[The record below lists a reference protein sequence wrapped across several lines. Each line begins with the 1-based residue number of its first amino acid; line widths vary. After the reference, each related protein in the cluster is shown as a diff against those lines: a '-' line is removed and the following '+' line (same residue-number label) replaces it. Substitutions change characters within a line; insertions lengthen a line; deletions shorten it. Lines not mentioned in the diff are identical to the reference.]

1 MTEFPGGGRTPGE
14 SNMALGRLSPSSPL
28 SFVSGDRLE
37 YQTIVDSANPLVR
50 FFQKSASILVRFM
63 LIRHQVKLVLLTKYS
78 LLPNPGRTIL
88 ERITQVRCFF
98 VFALG
103 VTSVCDGTQNFK
115 RYRYRY
121 FIPVPNISD
130 TDTGTFFGTKFFR
143 YRFRDFFPVPI
154 SSDTGTDTTQKIK
167 NSRYREF
174 PVPVRHTLRR
184 SQLHSGDC
192 CRWGSQFHYSSLS
205 VESHL
210 VISSSPDDDT
220 HVTLASSQQLI
231 ELWFRAA

>member
-1 MTEFPGGGRTPGE
+1 
-14 SNMALGRLSPSSPL
+14 MALGRLSPSSPL

-143 YRFRDFFPVPI
+143 YRFRDFFPIPNFNDTGSETFFRYQFLTIPVPI
-154 SSDTGTDTTQKIK
+154 PPEKMKFPGTGTYTVPIPIINLI
-167 NSRYREF
+167 NS
-174 PVPVRHTLRR
+174 
-184 SQLHSGDC
+184 
-192 CRWGSQFHYSSLS
+192 
-205 VESHL
+205 
-210 VISSSPDDDT
+210 
-220 HVTLASSQQLI
+220 
-231 ELWFRAA
+231 